1 MDSLLGVP
9 MEDIEVDRLAKAHK
23 LSIWTV
29 IVGFVG
35 LCTSIYVALAAIP
48 FHMYCAFRVGRGM
61 GLGTAA
67 LTTILVLMLA
77 PFVNT
82 LSLLLLNNRASRMLK
97 ASGMQMGPMGFKRA
111 HEAHTNSSADIFQSG
126 KVAEIGSDSPCEVLA
141 PKELP

>member
-1 MDSLLGVP
+1 
-9 MEDIEVDRLAKAHK
+9 MEDVEIDRLAKAHK
-23 LSIWTV
+23 LSICAA

-35 LCTSIYVALAAIP
+35 MCTSIYIVLAAIP
-48 FHMYCAFRVGRGM
+48 FHIYCAFRVGRGM

-67 LTTILVLMLA
+67 LITTLVLMLA

-97 ASGMQMGPMGFKRA
+97 ASGMKMGPMGFKRA
-111 HEAHTNSSADIFQSG
+111 HEAHTYSSADIFPSG
-126 KVAEIGSDSPCEVLA
+126 KVADIESKSPCEVLA